1 MSNQSSI
8 LTIIK
13 IHIIPSETI
22 IQISLKDK
30 LFKVFAM
37 RSITLTT
44 TLVYISPK

>member
-13 IHIIPSETI
+13 IHIIPSKTI

-30 LFKVFAM
+30 LFKNSIAL
-37 RSITLTT
+37 SITLTT
-44 TLVYISPK
+44 ALVYIPPK